1 MTKSPPFHCLL
12 FAVAMQL
19 SILHAQIRVYDRQ
32 RDAIA
37 QQALEHAKAI
47 ESGTLFE
54 KQSRNA
60 RALAAQDVAVMLQ
73 DAKTRARGNINA
85 FRAWSDLLSV
95 AQTVSASSQ
104 VETLNQLEQVN
115 ALAALQAQRDSI
127 KLAITELQATT
138 SGSNELELLSA
149 NLGKV
154 DSTLELGQKLI
165 DAKDRQG
172 IQEVRAVLSDLTTLL
187 TNYRTQMAAV
197 NAAITKF
204 NSLKVNVQKA
214 LLQRLKVEEDYLL
227 SRAALYDRREAELGP
242 IRGLVK
248 RCVISQGV
256 DPDEAIATT
265 LEKLR
270 TEALP
275 LQRAVRILYSCSSL
289 AARSQI
295 PNDLYRVRIAQLE
308 HMKSIQ
314 LSAANARVYESV
326 LGGGVE
332 RLALFYQGGVRPET
346 LAQVI
351 QSLSTTGIFGKLLT
365 Q

>member
-1 MTKSPPFHCLL
+1 ML
-12 FAVAMQL
+12 VATAMHLPTLQ
-19 SILHAQIRVYDRQ
+19 AQIRVYDRQ

-37 QQALEHAKAI
+37 QQALVHAKAI

-73 DAKTRARGNINA
+73 DAKTRAHSHING
-85 FRAWSDLLSV
+85 FRFWSELLSV

-104 VETLNQLEQVN
+104 VEALNQLEQVN
-115 ALAALQAQRDSI
+115 ELAALQAQRDSI
-127 KLAITELQATT
+127 KLTITELQATT
-138 SGSNELELLSA
+138 TGSSELELLA
-149 NLGKV
+149 AEIGKV

-172 IQEVRAVLSDLTTLL
+172 IKEVRAVLSDLSTLL
-187 TNYRTQMAAV
+187 TNYRTQMSAV

-204 NSLKVNVQKA
+204 NALKVNVQKA

-242 IRGLVK
+242 IRRLIPQCEIPNG
-248 RCVISQGV
+248 I

-265 LEKLR
+265 LDKLR
-270 TEALP
+270 TQTTL
-275 LQRAVRILYSCSSL
+275 RVAVRTLYSCTSL
-289 AARSQI
+289 AARGQI
-295 PNDLYRVRIAQLE
+295 PNDLYRVRMAQLE